1 MKNIDKDVETNQQSE
16 QVSNSPLSTFEKIR
30 SVMQYLSFSVGVVLI
45 ALRIKPQDTIPNMI
59 TLYGLGP
66 FLILA
71 AMVSAVYPTLQQI
84 KWFSFVILALQALAI
99 ILLFST
105 FTEPISVKELVVVYP
120 LIIVSHLTHFS
131 IYAMRIIVGVSCG
144 AVSSPS
150 GDVGS
155 NLIFVFAH
163 LDCAMTL
170 LWYLILYSRSLSS
183 RSKSRLAKPSAP
195 HIKVNSFG
203 RHDSIGAGNAGT
215 SIDVMTMSNFSRAPA
230 NGTDAKKPL
239 PIPTL
244 GHPLFKTDQKLLA
257 NQQYLDNSNNEQNK
271 DEGVQMPQV
280 MMFEPPETGSGRVPL
295 LAVDDRGTGGKRGS
309 LLTPAGDVGKRGSLK
324 EDNLVFSTL
333 HHVQSRSMLT
343 DVPQSNARPSLPVSR
358 DLSNHFLSPRRLHH
372 PPLLNLRSHNY
383 QSANSLGQD
392 HSPGKL
398 CSIDKRELFNKSK
411 SAEPYEE

>member
-84 KWFSFVILALQALAI
+84 KLFSFVILALQALAI

-105 FTEPISVKELVVVYP
+105 STEPISVKELVVVYP

-170 LWYLILYSRSLSS
+170 LWHLILYSRSLSS

-215 SIDVMTMSNFSRAPA
+215 SIDVMTMSNFSRAPV
-230 NGTDAKKPL
+230 NGTDAKKPSIE
-239 PIPTL
+239 PCHQRRPHL
-244 GHPLFKTDQKLLA
+244 GHQPLLKTDQKLLA
-257 NQQYLDNSNNEQNK
+257 NQQYQE
-271 DEGVQMPQV
+271 
-280 MMFEPPETGSGRVPL
+280 
-295 LAVDDRGTGGKRGS
+295 
-309 LLTPAGDVGKRGSLK
+309 
-324 EDNLVFSTL
+324 L
-333 HHVQSRSMLT
+333 H
-343 DVPQSNARPSLPVSR
+343 
-358 DLSNHFLSPRRLHH
+358 
-372 PPLLNLRSHNY
+372 
-383 QSANSLGQD
+383 
-392 HSPGKL
+392 
-398 CSIDKRELFNKSK
+398 
-411 SAEPYEE
+411 SAEPTTRLPLPLLTLPINPTSTVEVLQPTHSEQSKHDVSDSNINLVSSTRRPYSRLPSPTLCPLESRDIVNM